1 MNRWCVVA
9 CLLLAAGANAAASG
23 PDVGPIP
30 HGVSAA
36 VVPRVQVRD
45 GLSPAVDAAAM
56 EEVRANLKRLGLPED
71 PKEGSGKAD
80 AHSLE
85 WPLLLDAGLPG
96 NDRIISVNFVDH
108 DSRSPNQVRDYNC
121 GARTYDTASGYN
133 HRGADLSLWPFAWQS
148 MAQQAV
154 AVVAAAP
161 GTLVLKRDGNFDRNC
176 SFDAPDTPNMVF
188 IQHDDGTVARYLH
201 LKKDSVTERAIGS
214 RIEAGEYL
222 GTVGSSGIST
232 GPHLHFELLSSA
244 QAGATVIDPYA
255 GQCNNV
261 PSRWDEQP
269 AYRTP
274 RLESIAMHDAEPQLF
289 FDSCSTTERPNY
301 QRWFEPGDRVY
312 LAAYYADQ
320 SIGDVSTIVLRKPD
334 GTEQVRFP
342 HAPAAGDF
350 GDVNTALASYYY
362 FWFDIP
368 PSAPKGR
375 WEIDV
380 VYKGVTR
387 TTSFFLG
394 EPIFASSGLWFNA
407 AQSGHGF
414 TVEVI
419 ESGDTPTLSV
429 AWFTYL
435 DGEPRWIFGVGPIV
449 DGRATLSAL
458 ISRGGQFPPA
468 FDPSDVT
475 FEPWGEL
482 RFSFSGVDRGRV
494 EWTSAVAGFGNGA
507 LDLQRAAR
515 PSDIN
520 LDDVDTGMRACASG
534 SWYEPAQSGHG
545 LQLVVSGDGA
555 QRTLLVAWYVYED
568 GKQLWLSGA
577 GPIVGNSA
585 TVTLNRTTGGQFPPD
600 FDPTQLQ
607 QTPWGTATF
616 TLVDPRRMRLQ
627 WQGPDGPG
635 ALDLQ
640 RSTEIVTAACL

>member
-1 MNRWCVVA
+1 MKTLCGMVFF
-9 CLLLAAGANAAASG
+9 LLAAGADAVASG
-23 PDVGPIP
+23 TGPVPHLVG
-30 HGVSAA
+30 GGA
-36 VVPRVQVRD
+36 VPEARVRD

-56 EEVRANLKRLGLPED
+56 EEVRANLKRLGLPEE
-71 PKEGSGKAD
+71 PKAASGKAD
-80 AHSLE
+80 ASSLE

-108 DSRSPNQVRDYNC
+108 DSRSPNRLRDYNC
-121 GARTYDTASGYN
+121 GVRTYDTAAGYN

-176 SFDAPDTPNMVF
+176 SFDAPDTPNMVY
-188 IQHDDGTVARYLH
+188 IQHDDGTLGRYLH
-201 LKKDSVTERAIGS
+201 LKKGSVTTRAVGS
-214 RIEAGEYL
+214 RIAVGEYL

-232 GPHLHFELLSSA
+232 GPHLHFEL
-244 QAGATVIDPYA
+244 QANANPNAAAIDPYS
-255 GQCNNV
+255 GQCNAA

-274 RLESIAMHDAEPQLF
+274 RLESIAVHDAPPEF
-289 FDSCSTTERPNY
+289 FFESCSTTERPNY
-301 QRWFEPGDRVY
+301 ARWFRPGDRVY
-312 LAAYYADQ
+312 LGAYYADQ
-320 SIGDVSTIVLRKPD
+320 SVGESSTIVLRRPD
-334 GTEQVRFP
+334 GTEQSRFT
-342 HAPAAGDF
+342 HAPESEDF
-350 GDVNTALASYYY
+350 EGASIAVASYYY
-362 FWFDIP
+362 FRFDMP
-368 PSAPKGR
+368 DSAPKGR

-380 VYKGVTR
+380 IYKGVTR

-394 EPIFASSGLWFNA
+394 DPIFASSGLWFNA

-419 ESGDTPTLSV
+419 ESGETPTLSV

-449 DGRATLSAL
+449 DGRATLSAM

-468 FDPSDVT
+468 FDPGDVT

-482 RFSFSGVDRGRV
+482 RFSFSGVDQGRV
-494 EWTSAVAGFGNGA
+494 EWSSDVAGFGDGM

-520 LDDVDTGMRACASG
+520 RDDYNTGMRACASG

-545 LQLVVSGDGA
+545 VQLVVSGDGV

-577 GPIVGNSA
+577 GSIVGNSA
-585 TVTLNRTTGGQFPPD
+585 TVTLNRITGGQFPPD

-607 QTPWGTATF
+607 QTSWGTATF

-635 ALDLQ
+635 TLDLQ